1 MSGGGDQLSFPAFR
15 INIQKQSDPV
25 GKIVECAVFLRNTHL
40 VKEKK
45 TWQKFSKRF
54 FEVYRP
60 TILEYFGYRPDVLE
74 VKKVKVNDSRLFM
87 AVMTALLKTGRFD
100 CQAKELAV
108 AIDSVFD
115 PDLKY
120 SSILQGL
127 YDNLL
132 EYESVL
138 SFFTDYKKNDFK

>member
-25 GKIVECAVFLRNTHL
+25 GKIVECAVFLRTTHL

-87 AVMTALLKTGRFD
+87 AVMTALLKTGRFG
-100 CQAKELAV
+100 CQAL
-108 AIDSVFD
+108 F
-115 PDLKY
+115 
-120 SSILQGL
+120 G
-127 YDNLL
+127 
-132 EYESVL
+132 
-138 SFFTDYKKNDFK
+138 KKDK

>member
-15 INIQKQSDPV
+15 MNIQKQSDPV
-25 GKIVECAVFLRNTHL
+25 GKIVECAVFLRTTHL

-60 TILEYFGYRPDVLE
+60 TILGYFGYRPDVLE
-74 VKKVKVNDSRLFM
+74 VSKVKVSDSQLFM
-87 AVMTALLKTGRFD
+87 AVMAALLKTGRFD
-100 CQAKELAV
+100 CPAKELAQ
-108 AIDSVFD
+108 ALGSVFD
-115 PDLKY
+115 LNLKF

-138 SFFTDYKKNDFK
+138 IFFTKYRKNDFK

>member
-25 GKIVECAVFLRNTHL
+25 GKIVECAVFLRTTHL

-54 FEVYRP
+54 FEVYQP

-87 AVMTALLKTGRFD
+87 AVMTALLKTGRFG
-100 CQAKELAV
+100 CQAKELAI

-138 SFFTDYKKNDFK
+138 TFFTDYKKNDFK

>member
-1 MSGGGDQLSFPAFR
+1 
-15 INIQKQSDPV
+15 
-25 GKIVECAVFLRNTHL
+25 
-40 VKEKK
+40 
-45 TWQKFSKRF
+45 
-54 FEVYRP
+54 
-60 TILEYFGYRPDVLE
+60 
-74 VKKVKVNDSRLFM
+74 M